1 VELRKNTDSRC
12 EKMKNME
19 ELIEHHRNFAEKVIK
34 ANRGFR
40 PQIVISV
47 KNEIIP
53 FLIAGDVSRYTIKTV
68 LNKIDKLKS
77 NADWIIIMHEAYS
90 KACKSNKI
98 AEQFAGNL
106 EEKYLAGDTGVK
118 WVFSMQAYFKDND
131 TKKFIKRMVV
141 YEITKGTLDF
151 NKIWDDDNFEGYL
164 TLDV

>member
-1 VELRKNTDSRC
+1 
-12 EKMKNME
+12 MKNME

-34 ANRGFR
+34 ANRGFSS
-40 PQIVISV
+40 QIVISV

-53 FLIAGDVSRYTIKTV
+53 FLIVGDDNRYAIKTV

-77 NADWIIIMHEAYS
+77 NADWIIIMYEAYS
-90 KACKSNKI
+90 RTCGSKEATD
-98 AEQFAGNL
+98 QFAGTL
-106 EEKYLAGDTGVK
+106 EEKYLAGDTEVK
-118 WVFSMQAYFKDND
+118 WVFSMQAYFKDSE

-141 YEITKGTLDF
+141 YEITKGTLEF